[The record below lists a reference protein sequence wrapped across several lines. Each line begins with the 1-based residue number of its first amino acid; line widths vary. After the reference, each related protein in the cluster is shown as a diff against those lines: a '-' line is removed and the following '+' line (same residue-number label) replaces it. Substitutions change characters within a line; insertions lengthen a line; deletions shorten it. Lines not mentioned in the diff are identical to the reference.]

1 MSIRDVSSLT
11 NETVKAVRALHMRKA
26 RNETGLFLAEGL
38 SADPLPMD
46 ADEEIAGEAR
56 PLAELVAMALDG
68 RLDDAK
74 SVVAL
79 LRAARH
85 LAL

>member
-38 SADPLPMD
+38 KFVTEAIELGHAPRTLLVGKD
-46 ADEEIAGEAR
+46 AR
-56 PLAELVAMALDG
+56 PHPLLDAG
-68 RLDDAK
+68 KQATLKADD
-74 SVVAL
+74 
-79 LRAARH
+79 
-85 LAL
+85 